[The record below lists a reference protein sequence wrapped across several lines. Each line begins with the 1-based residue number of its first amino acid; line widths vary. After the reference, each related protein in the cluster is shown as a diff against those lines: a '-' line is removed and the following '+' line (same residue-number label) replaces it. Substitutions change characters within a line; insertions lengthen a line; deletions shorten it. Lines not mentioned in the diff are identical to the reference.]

1 MPLSLAPRTTAL
13 VLIDFQKGV
22 LAMPLAPR
30 GAPEI
35 IANAAAI
42 ATGLARAGG
51 TLVLVH
57 VAFSGNMIDRLSQP
71 VDAPMALPPGG
82 LPPDWAEFAPGI
94 ADLPADVV
102 IVKRQWG
109 AFHGTEL
116 DLQLRRRG
124 IATVILAGV
133 ATNFGV
139 ESTAREAWQNNYAVI
154 VAEDAC
160 ASVSAEHHAFSIGKI
175 LPRVARVRGTAE
187 ILAALDA

>member
-1 MPLSLAPRTTAL
+1 MPLRLTPRVTAL

-30 GAPEI
+30 GPSEI
-35 IANAAAI
+35 VANAAAI

-57 VAFSGNMIDRLSQP
+57 VAFSENMIDRLGQP

-175 LPRVARVRGTAE
+175 LPRVARVRSTAE
-187 ILAALDA
+187 ILAALEA

>member
-1 MPLSLAPRTTAL
+1 MQLSLTPRATAL

-30 GAPEI
+30 GPSEI
-35 IANAAAI
+35 VANAAAI

-57 VAFSGNMIDRLSQP
+57 VAFSENMIDRLGQP

-139 ESTAREAWQNNYAVI
+139 ESTAREAWQNNYAVV

-175 LPRVARVRGTAE
+175 LPRVARVRSTAE
-187 ILAALDA
+187 ILAALEA

>member
-1 MPLSLAPRTTAL
+1 MPLRLTPRVTAL

-30 GAPEI
+30 GPSEI
-35 IANAAAI
+35 VANAAAI

-57 VAFSGNMIDRLSQP
+57 VAFSENMIDRLGQP

-124 IATVILAGV
+124 IATVVLAGV

-175 LPRVARVRGTAE
+175 LPRVARVRSTAE
-187 ILAALDA
+187 ILAALEA